1 MKRMEEVEGSKRRKG
16 LTVHYLPII
25 GNTIEDLLHMIGG
38 EEMTLRTT
46 FSIGLGACDLRVTCR
61 ERNNYLIIGNYRSM
75 KLRYWKLTRI
85 LWKTT
90 FK

>member
-1 MKRMEEVEGSKRRKG
+1 MKRMEGEEGSKRRKG

-46 FSIGLGACDLRVTCR
+46 FSIGLGACDLRVTCV
-61 ERNNYLIIGNYRSM
+61 ERNNYLITGNYRSM
-75 KLRYWKLTRI
+75 K
-85 LWKTT
+85 
-90 FK
+90 

>member
-1 MKRMEEVEGSKRRKG
+1 MKRMEGEEGSKRRKG

-46 FSIGLGACDLRVTCR
+46 FSIGLGACDLRVICG

-75 KLRYWKLTRI
+75 K
-85 LWKTT
+85 
-90 FK
+90 